1 VTGMHGLTQ
10 EQARWLQALLETR
23 PRRHTNLV
31 TQFRMPEEVHCALAE
46 KGLVRWIRGTLEI
59 TLEGI
64 REIARRPLI
73 DETN

>member
-23 PRRHTNLV
+23 PRRQSNLV
-31 TQFRMPEEVHCALAE
+31 SKFRMPEDVHCALAE
-46 KGLVRWIRGTLEI
+46 KGLVRWMRGTLEI

-64 REIARRPLI
+64 REIARRPLT
-73 DETN
+73 DEPA